1 MIILLNTNMP
11 AGKYDIIAER
21 GASFKIHF
29 DYLYAG
35 DGGTGIDLSNF
46 TCDMQVRKSPLDEKI
61 LMHLSTFG
69 LTYGGTT
76 GFYQPG
82 IISGITGVGGINL
95 NSDVFGLPSD
105 GGILITAN
113 DVVTQSLPFGR
124 HFYDIKLTDSVSN
137 NVVRLLEGNFE
148 VTKEVTR

>member
-1 MIILLNTNMP
+1 MP
-11 AGKYDIIAER
+11 AGKYDIIAEQ

-61 LMHLSTFG
+61 LMHLSISG

-82 IISGITGVGGINL
+82 VITGISGVGGIEL
-95 NSDVFGLPSD
+95 NRDAFGLPSD

-113 DVVTQSLPFGR
+113 NAVMTNLPPGR
-124 HFYDIKLTDSVSN
+124 HFYDIELTDTVST
-137 NVVRLLEGNFE
+137 NVIRLLEGNFE
-148 VTKEVTR
+148 ISKEVTR